1 MYTGARGTCF
11 AQGQRTRV
19 AQSGPS
25 FARQKEYKTFQMK
38 LLVLVAGQPEPDP
51 QKKKKSSS
59 SIHISALY
67 FIIVR
72 PLLLISVQYH
82 AVWMLHLIASVYQV
96 VLLKIKER
104 GFYQLSRIYGP
115 IVVKFKQLLYKCAF
129 FTHTVY
135 TRSSSYT
142 CGSRCPVFKARPKFS
157 QIQRGGERRGGA
169 NWIYIIQLCSFSL
182 PYILLM
188 VCQRGSVCVR
198 I

>member
-67 FIIVR
+67 FLIVR
-72 PLLLISVQYH
+72 PLLLISVSCSLNVTPYS
-82 AVWMLHLIASVYQV
+82 LSVPSCFV
-96 VLLKIKER
+96 KNKR
-104 GFYQLSRIYGP
+104 TWFLSI
-115 IVVKFKQLLYKCAF
+115 
-129 FTHTVY
+129 
-135 TRSSSYT
+135 
-142 CGSRCPVFKARPKFS
+142 
-157 QIQRGGERRGGA
+157 E
-169 NWIYIIQLCSFSL
+169 
-182 PYILLM
+182 
-188 VCQRGSVCVR
+188 
-198 I
+198 